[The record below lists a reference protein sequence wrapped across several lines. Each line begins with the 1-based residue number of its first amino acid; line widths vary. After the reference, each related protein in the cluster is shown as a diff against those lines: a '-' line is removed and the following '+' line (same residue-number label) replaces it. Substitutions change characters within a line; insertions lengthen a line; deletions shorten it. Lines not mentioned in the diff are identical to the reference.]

1 MKLVKSYYYGKG
13 GEKKVN
19 TYLVNIPRA
28 VVEQAKL
35 QDQQLKVT
43 AKGNKIIIERSESND
58 TN

>member
-1 MKLVKSYYYGKG
+1 MKLVRSYYYGKG

-43 AKGNKIIIERSESND
+43 ADKGKIIIEKEDKR
-58 TN
+58 